1 MAGVTYKK
9 LGTPVH
15 NGASVAAGSD
25 ILPAA
30 EARTNGILTVFVALD
45 TSTVVQL
52 GVSDGSTTEV
62 FDLNSGTALTAAT
75 GYAFSWL
82 ALQGYSYS
90 LVNKTGE
97 TASTV
102 QHASMILE
110 TPVG

>member
-1 MAGVTYKK
+1 MAGTTYKK
-9 LGTPVH
+9 LAAVH
-15 NGASVAAGSD
+15 NAAEVAAGAD
-25 ILPAA
+25 ILAA
-30 EARTNGILTVFVALD
+30 VEVQTTGILTIFVALD

-62 FDLNSGTALTAAT
+62 FDLNAGTALTAAT

-82 ALQGYSYS
+82 ALPNYSYS

-102 QHASMILE
+102 QHASMVLE